1 MVTKQAEELRQIV
14 LDILSAAGTTDE
26 NASDVAEHL
35 VIADM
40 SGVVTHGVTQLPG
53 YIDAIRA
60 DELLPRARPE
70 TLKELDGGALV
81 TGNWTFGQVA
91 AKYAAELGIKKAGAT
106 GVALVS
112 IVQSHH
118 IGRLGHYVEMAAS
131 EGMISLVC
139 AGGFGAIDPQTVPYG
154 GRTRVLHTNPIA
166 MGFPV
171 ADAPPMMFD
180 FATTSLSGVKV
191 VNAQLRGETLPPGA
205 IVDAAGNPTTDP
217 QAFFD
222 GGAHLPFG
230 AHKGYA
236 LMMAAEFLGRVFSGS
251 DDYAEEAR
259 GGDIMRHQGV
269 TMLFAQAD
277 LFRDMDRYLGNA
289 AELVG
294 QVHAA
299 EPAPGFTEV
308 LAPGD
313 LEARTRVQREREG
326 IPLHDDVWQSLLDA
340 AASLGVAIA

>member
-60 DELLPRARPE
+60 DELLPCARPE
-70 TLKELDGGALV
+70 TLRELDAGALI

-171 ADAPPMMFD
+171 ADAPPID
-180 FATTSLSGVKV
+180 VRLRNHGA
-191 VNAQLRGETLPPGA
+191 LRGEGGQRPAARRDASAGRDRRCRGEPDHRPAGLLRRRRPSALRRAQGLRADDGCRVPGGA
-205 IVDAAGNPTTDP
+205 SSPGPTTMP
-217 QAFFD
+217 
-222 GGAHLPFG
+222 
-230 AHKGYA
+230 
-236 LMMAAEFLGRVFSGS
+236 R
-251 DDYAEEAR
+251 R
-259 GGDIMRHQGV
+259 R
-269 TMLFAQAD
+269 
-277 LFRDMDRYLGNA
+277 
-289 AELVG
+289 
-294 QVHAA
+294 
-299 EPAPGFTEV
+299 
-308 LAPGD
+308 
-313 LEARTRVQREREG
+313 
-326 IPLHDDVWQSLLDA
+326 A
-340 AASLGVAIA
+340 AAPSCATRASRC

>member
-70 TLKELDGGALV
+70 TLRELDAGALV

-91 AKYAAELGIKKAGAT
+91 AKYAAELGIKMAGAT

-205 IVDAAGNPTTDP
+205 IVDAAGNPTPTRRTSST
-217 QAFFD
+217 
-222 GGAHLPFG
+222 
-230 AHKGYA
+230 
-236 LMMAAEFLGRVFSGS
+236 AAPICRS
-251 DDYAEEAR
+251 
-259 GGDIMRHQGV
+259 
-269 TMLFAQAD
+269 
-277 LFRDMDRYLGNA
+277 
-289 AELVG
+289 
-294 QVHAA
+294 
-299 EPAPGFTEV
+299 
-308 LAPGD
+308 
-313 LEARTRVQREREG
+313 ARTRATR
-326 IPLHDDVWQSLLDA
+326 
-340 AASLGVAIA
+340 

>member
-1 MVTKQAEELRQIV
+1 MVTKQARELRQIV
-14 LDILSAAGTTDE
+14 LDILGAAG
-26 NASDVAEHL
+26 ASDVNAAEVAEHL

-40 SGVVTHGVTQLPG
+40 SGVVTHGVTQLSG
-53 YIDAIRA
+53 YVDAIRA
-60 DELLPRARPE
+60 DQLLPRARPE

-91 AKYAAELGIKKAGAT
+91 AKYATELGIKKAGAA
-106 GVALVS
+106 GVALASV
-112 IVQSHH
+112 VQSHH
-118 IGRLGHYVEMAAS
+118 IGRLGHYVEMAAAES
-131 EGMISLVC
+131 MVSLVC

-171 ADAPPMMFD
+171 AGAPPMMFD
-180 FATTSLSGVKV
+180 FATTALSGVKV
-191 VNAQLRGETLPPGA
+191 VNAQKRGETLPPGS
-205 IVDAAGNPTTDP
+205 IVDAEGNPTTDP

-222 GGAHLPFG
+222 GGAHVPFG

-236 LMMAAEFLGRVFSGS
+236 LMMAAEFLGRIFSGS
-251 DDYAEEAR
+251 DDFAEEAR

-269 TMLFAQAD
+269 TMLFARAD
-277 LFRDMDRYLGNA
+277 LFRDMDTYLGG
-289 AELVG
+289 AERLVD

-299 EPAPGFTEV
+299 EPAPGFSEV

-313 LEARTRVQREREG
+313 LEARTRLQRDRDG
-326 IPLHDDVWQSLLDA
+326 IPLHDDVWQDLVDS
-340 AASLGVAIA
+340 AASLGLEIA